1 MKKLIVAVV
10 LASTAI
16 WAHADDTGKTR
27 NIEELLN
34 LTDAPAM
41 MESMYSQME
50 VMLQDMGEQMGVTD
64 GEQPIFDEYYSKMM
78 VLMRKELN
86 WDKVKDPIKS
96 IYGKHFTDTEIR
108 DLIKF
113 YKTDTGKKTLEKLPV
128 IMQESMAISQQAL
141 AKVLPQI
148 QAMSQQLEADIAQAR
163 AKVKPKTEE

>member
-50 VMLQDMGEQMGVTD
+50 LMLQDMGEQMGVAP

-78 VLMRKELN
+78 QLMREELN

-96 IYGKHFTDTEIR
+96 IYGEHFTNTEIR
-108 DLIKF
+108 DLINF
-113 YKTDTGKKTLEKLPV
+113 YKTDTGRKTLEKLPV